1 MDLPSNA
8 LSANQDLVVD
18 LLSTSVN
25 EISRLIPLLRSLC
38 HRYKCQT
45 CKIYWKWLQPFT
57 LWWKISI
64 QKIYRSQS
72 TSKYDRAKVSI
83 ETESRP
89 LLSQL
94 ISYENLHISENTV
107 TLTHK
112 QNNEGKGKHFTLG
125 RCSRIRETYMYQS
138 WMYVPMDVSA
148 QGLYLLQPSVPSWC
162 NLKMVIFPSSGNC
175 TIVDPINEL
184 PQQMFFNF
192 SREQSRRHQ
201 FVRYKYKFVF
211 GLNFRRNILSCI
223 FPQRVAFKVKK
234 TFIYKKLG
242 NWTTEK
248 ELRV

>member
-8 LSANQDLVVD
+8 LSANQDLAVD

-38 HRYKCQT
+38 HRCKCQT
-45 CKIYWKWLQPFT
+45 CKIYWKWLLPFT

-94 ISYENLHISENTV
+94 ISYENLHMSENTV
-107 TLTHK
+107 TLTLK
-112 QNNEGKGKHFTLG
+112 ENNETSRTGKGKYFTLG

-138 WMYVPMDVSA
+138 
-148 QGLYLLQPSVPSWC
+148 LLNEQIY
-162 NLKMVIFPSSGNC
+162 LKMSNGGSKDKSLFPSHGLVIMTCCVICYGPFRTFVSWMSQRRDY
-175 TIVDPINEL
+175 T
-184 PQQMFFNF
+184 FFN
-192 SREQSRRHQ
+192 Q
-201 FVRYKYKFVF
+201 
-211 GLNFRRNILSCI
+211 
-223 FPQRVAFKVKK
+223 AFHPDA
-234 TFIYKKLG
+234 T
-242 NWTTEK
+242 
-248 ELRV
+248 